1 MTPPSFVKN
10 VVTDLVE
17 KKLWPVALLLVAALV
32 ALPLTLGRTSDPGV
46 VAGVPA
52 AQPAA
57 EEKAEVATYTGVDST
72 RTKDGAVRDPF
83 IGPDEINKPAP
94 EPTVSSGTGPSAGDV
109 PSTGSSTGGAS
120 VGGPGLDVPS
130 GSVPGL
136 DDVGVVP
143 VGGSDGPA
151 TKVPADAKA
160 AYTVDLRFGQDGK
173 TSARTDVAR
182 LSPLPSAD
190 DPFFVFLGVLAD
202 GKTATFLVSSD
213 AEATGDAKCLPSAAN
228 CERIEMKA
236 GETEFFDVVTP
247 EGETKQYQLDVVRVQ
262 RERKPSASAA
272 AAARSREDAA
282 GRQLLRNAVE
292 TKQVDVSDLAYSEDL
307 GLVVPSGVGQEKT
320 GSLFGGYRVD
330 LRFGAPDAMVKRYNL
345 ARLTPLP
352 SVDEP
357 TFVYLGVLA
366 DGKTAIF
373 LNPSEAASSGD
384 GVCDPSP
391 EDCQRVTLKA
401 GESALFDVAT
411 LDGGTTQYQLDIDAI
426 TPLKAA
432 TPEEAHASRTRESEA
447 GRVILRRLIDE
458 VGTLVAD
465 LNYSAAKG
473 EVVEETR
480 PEQPNA
486 EPTPPPTPGREPEVV
501 EAPPAP

>member
-1 MTPPSFVKN
+1 VTPPSFLKN

-17 KKLWPVALLLVAALV
+17 KKLWPVALLLVVALV
-32 ALPLTLGRTSDPGV
+32 ALPLTLGRTSDPGI
-46 VAGVPA
+46 VAGVPV
-52 AQPAA
+52 AQPAG
-57 EEKAEVATYTGVDST
+57 EEKAKVATYTGVDSS

-94 EPTVSSGTGPSAGDV
+94 PAVSTSGV
-109 PSTGSSTGGAS
+109 PTGGMPSGGGAPSS
-120 VGGPGLDVPS
+120 VGGSIGGPSLDVPS

-143 VGGSDGPA
+143 VGGSDAAPA
-151 TKVPADAKA
+151 PKAPADARA
-160 AYTVDLRFGQDGK
+160 AYTVDLRFGEDGK

-236 GETEFFDVVTP
+236 GDTEFFDVVTP
-247 EGETKQYQLDVVRVQ
+247 DGKTKQYQLDVVRVQ
-262 RERKPSASAA
+262 RERKATALAA
-272 AAARSREDAA
+272 AAARSREDAS
-282 GRQLLRNAVE
+282 GRRLLRNAVE
-292 TKQVDVSDLAYSEDL
+292 TDQVDVSDLAYSEDL
-307 GLVVPSGVGQEKT
+307 GLVLPSGVGQEKT

-330 LRFGAPDAMVKRYNL
+330 LRFGAPDEMVKRYNL

-366 DGKTAIF
+366 GGKDALF
-373 LNPSEAASSGD
+373 LNPSEAAASGD

-391 EDCQRVTLKA
+391 EDCQRVTVKA
-401 GESALFDVAT
+401 GGSALFDVAT
-411 LDGGTTQYQLDIDAI
+411 LDGGVTQYQLDIDAI
-426 TPLKAA
+426 TPLKAD
-432 TPEEAHASRTRESEA
+432 TPEEAKASRTRESKA
-447 GRVILRRLIDE
+447 GRVILRRLITE
-458 VGTLVAD
+458 VGTLVSD
-465 LNYSAAKG
+465 LNYSSDKG
-473 EVVEETR
+473 ALEETR

-486 EPTPPPTPGREPEVV
+486 EPTPPPTPGREPEAV
-501 EAPPAP
+501 EAAPGA